1 MNYRDFFEKALSEAY
16 REAPVTDDRTFVRMI
31 DERARNMKN
40 SNIKLHRVFGAVA
53 GTAAAVAVVGG
64 SVLGVNFLNEHG
76 GLKEGGVAAYQAENE
91 PSVTT
96 NALMS
101 AADITEPGVFR
112 YDNCTLYVRD
122 YTFDGMRVTI
132 SYDVVYDDPAAVT
145 EQFIPDIVNSPDGTD
160 RLTELGLN
168 YDNWVLASEDGF
180 TRTYPEDRPDTVCVT
195 QRLVTMMP
203 TDRIQVAFMQNDPYP
218 DVNDERLSY
227 DYTIVKNVPDGYI
240 SETTDIQV
248 QPEGEERLIRVNI
261 CADCVELVYDEV
273 SGVSLDTLFGAAGTA
288 RRTLTVNMKDGSSLT
303 LAPPPGEAI
312 FDKAYGV
319 NNVVFTYYMTD
330 TPIVPADVDSMY
342 LGETFVLSD
351 AQTEKQTTIA
361 IDLSRA
367 EAELGEFDLWFYID
381 GALQEELTRTIDF
394 PGEERLEWDIS
405 AETGIHE
412 YRIDVQSRG
421 TGEVGTLFRGQV
433 DFTNDTPQKL
443 FGEGDDMEFNSG
455 VFRKL
460 NEALHGDPS
469 QIAGI
474 YPPEEGQEPLSEEE
488 IEALVAESTERQLA
502 EIKEKSPV
510 LFDLFYNNQDL
521 YASSSDPWLYGD
533 EAWAVLAER
542 GGLDGE
548 YYIKGREALKDKFTF
563 CHSGFFIEDG
573 GLPVYPFA
581 GGTVEYADWYQG
593 WGRLVLVH
601 SDDGHYWLYYHLADI
616 GVREGDTVT
625 TDTVLGNSGSTG
637 FTTGTQL
644 GIRVY

>member
-1 MNYRDFFEKALSEAY
+1 MNYRDFFEKALAEAY
-16 REAPVTDDRTFVRMI
+16 REAPVTDDRTFVGEI

-40 SNIKLHRVFGAVA
+40 SNERKHRVFGAVA
-53 GTAAAVAVVGG
+53 GTAAAVAMVGG

-76 GLKEGGVAAYQAENE
+76 GLKEGGGAAYQAENE

-101 AADITEPGVFR
+101 AADIAEANAKTEVPATFVHETAAETITVNSYEFDGKTLNINCDTVF
-112 YDNCTLYVRD
+112 DNELEKYYKPESRAFALVDGMKNMDAFSFMGEPDENIKYVFVSTNIISDRTINQTMTVVLED
-122 YTFDGMRVTI
+122 YADSLDLIFPPTVHDEFNVPEYTFTATVNAENVTPA
-132 SYDVVYDDPAAVT
+132 VNEETGKMVYHS
-145 EQFIPDIVNSPDGTD
+145 DIVD
-160 RLTELGLN
+160 
-168 YDNWVLASEDGF
+168 ED
-180 TRTYPEDRPDTVCVT
+180 
-195 QRLVTMMP
+195 
-203 TDRIQVAFMQNDPYP
+203 
-218 DVNDERLSY
+218 
-227 DYTIVKNVPDGYI
+227 
-240 SETTDIQV
+240 
-248 QPEGEERLIRVNI
+248 
-261 CADCVELVYDEV
+261 
-273 SGVSLDTLFGAAGTA
+273 
-288 RRTLTVNMKDGSSLT
+288 
-303 LAPPPGEAI
+303 
-312 FDKAYGV
+312 
-319 NNVVFTYYMTD
+319 
-330 TPIVPADVDSMY
+330 
-342 LGETFVLSD
+342 FVLSD

-361 IDLSRA
+361 IDLSRIEA
-367 EAELGEFDLWFYID
+367 EAGDFDLWFYID

-394 PGEERLEWDIS
+394 PGEERIEWDIS

-412 YRIDVQSRG
+412 YRIDVLSRS

-474 YPPEEGQEPLSEEE
+474 YPPEEGWEPPSEEE
-488 IEALVAESTERQLA
+488 IEALVAQSTEKTLAQL
-502 EIKEKSPV
+502 KEKSPV

-548 YYIKGREALKDKFTF
+548 YNIKGRENMKDKFTF
-563 CHSGFFIEDG
+563 CHSEFFIEDG
-573 GLPVYPFA
+573 GLPVYPFT

-637 FTTGTQL
+637 FTEGIKL
-644 GIRVY
+644 GIMVY